1 MSRREME
8 DIIEDLKK
16 TEKDKIKHKKKE
28 KIKKNKNKK

>member
-16 TEKDKIKHKKKE
+16 TEKDKTKDKKRIKLYA
-28 KIKKNKNKK
+28 NTGL